1 MGDSVQDLLTKDK
14 LLARAMDVPFWSIA
28 KSAHD
33 FSTWAKEVDFLM
45 NEGLTSLS
53 TTLLVSGEKIPT
65 YKNIGFLINGD
76 LVDVKHVADTDSGSG
91 GDFAN
96 GSFIANETD
105 IYTLSELAD
114 RTRNEHLRGMN
125 EVNVNVNSEDAFIG
139 LFVNKTK
146 SDMPKAQILLAQE
159 YYKQQTGKTLPIYI
173 YDSANGSLSSFNPS
187 EKEKTDLIN
196 RLCEEKVIRSSS
208 IYYEIYNADR
218 QEEKQ
223 FDYLDRVKSPSSIER
238 IASLRERIAHKNLPQ
253 EPKAPHAPKPE
264 LSKVDFNTLQMFKDK
279 KVNG

>member
-1 MGDSVQDLLTKDK
+1 MENSVQDLLTKDK
-14 LLARAMDVPFWSIA
+14 LLARAMDVPFWSIH

-33 FSTWAKEVDFLM
+33 FSTWAKEVDFLR

-65 YKNIGFLINGD
+65 YKNMGFLINSD
-76 LVDVKHVADTDSGSG
+76 LVDVKHIADTDSGSS
-91 GDFAN
+91 GDFED
-96 GSFIANETD
+96 GSFSASETD
-105 IYTLSELAD
+105 ISTLSELAEK
-114 RTRNEHLRGMN
+114 TRHEHLRDMN
-125 EVNVNVNSEDAFIG
+125 EVNINVNSEDAYVG

-146 SDMPKAQILLAQE
+146 SDTPKAQILLAQE

-208 IYYEIYNADR
+208 IYYQIYNADR

-223 FDYLDRVKSPSSIER
+223 FDYSDRLRTPSNSER

-253 EPKAPHAPKPE
+253 EDKTFQVPKPD
-264 LSKVDFNTLQMFKDK
+264 LSKVDLNTLQMFKDK
-279 KVNG
+279 KVTR